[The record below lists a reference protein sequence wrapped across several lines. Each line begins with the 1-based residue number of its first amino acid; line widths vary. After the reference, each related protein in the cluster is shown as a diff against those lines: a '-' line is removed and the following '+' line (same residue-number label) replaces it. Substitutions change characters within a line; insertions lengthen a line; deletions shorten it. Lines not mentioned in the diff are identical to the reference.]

1 MDSADPQPDGLY
13 IDSLSNLV
21 DFGIKDAMDIHHT
34 EEYFLGTFDELG
46 QGGAH
51 KMHKYTW
58 NKILVPLDLV
68 STKLESVETFVDMT
82 DQWAIIKWCQE
93 VKPRSVEEIKDDDEN
108 IVVADDEIEVVK
120 EVGEESSDV
129 MEEVGNGNSDMLWF
143 VSYQKAS
150 CSSMSRCTLYP
161 QNLIEHL
168 DFSTCTLQ
176 SDSKFF

>member
-1 MDSADPQPDGLY
+1 MGSHPLSNCVEGERVPTTEEILTLMDSADPQPDGLY

-82 DQWAIIKWCQE
+82 DQ
-93 VKPRSVEEIKDDDEN
+93 
-108 IVVADDEIEVVK
+108 
-120 EVGEESSDV
+120 
-129 MEEVGNGNSDMLWF
+129 
-143 VSYQKAS
+143 
-150 CSSMSRCTLYP
+150 
-161 QNLIEHL
+161 
-168 DFSTCTLQ
+168 
-176 SDSKFF
+176 

>member
-108 IVVADDEIEVVK
+108 IVVCYVT
-120 EVGEESSDV
+120 VGTFARRGLSSTA
-129 MEEVGNGNSDMLWF
+129 
-143 VSYQKAS
+143 K
-150 CSSMSRCTLYP
+150 TLRS
-161 QNLIEHL
+161 L
-168 DFSTCTLQ
+168 SGVRG
-176 SDSKFF
+176 SKY